1 MVVEPV
7 GAAADD
13 TRAARLLRAYDEA
26 LREEAEIVGAQSW
39 DRDGPLLR
47 AVFDDEFG
55 FVSYR
60 SLAGV
65 DGPDGGHALDALIAR
80 TVEHFRDATDVSEVE
95 WKTRGHDRPADL
107 LDRLTRHGF
116 DAQEPE
122 TVMIGEAELLAV
134 DVPLPAGIRVRRLG
148 VDALGRPQPVEVLR
162 ADLERSLALQLLV
175 FGDPSHLS
183 VDSLVRAAVERPD
196 EVQHWVAEVVGPD
209 GAGAEV
215 VSAGRLERVPG
226 TAFAGI
232 WGGATAPPWRG
243 RGIYRALT
251 SARAAAALDLGVRY
265 LQSDSTPDS
274 RPILERAGLVAVTTT
289 TPCVWRR
296 TA

>member
-7 GAAADD
+7 GADADD
-13 TRAARLLRAYDEA
+13 TRAAHLLRAYDDA
-26 LREEAEIVGAQSW
+26 LREEAEVIGAQSW

-47 AVFDDEFG
+47 AVFDDAFG
-55 FVSYR
+55 FISYR

-65 DGPDGGHALDALIAR
+65 DGPQDGDGLDALIAR
-80 TVEHFRDATDVSEVE
+80 TVAYFRDATDVDEVE
-95 WKTRGHDRPADL
+95 WKTRGHDRPTDL
-107 LDRLTRHGF
+107 LERLARHGF
-116 DAQEPE
+116 EPQEPE
-122 TVMIGEAELLAV
+122 TVMVGEAELLAV
-134 DVPLPAGIRVRRLG
+134 DVPLPAGIRLRRLG
-148 VDALGRPQPVEVLR
+148 VDSLGRPQPIEVLR
-162 ADLERSLALQLLV
+162 ADLERSLAMQLLV
-175 FGDPSHLS
+175 FGDEGHLS
-183 VDSLVRAAVERPD
+183 VDSLVRSAVERPD
-196 EVQHWVAEVVGPD
+196 EVQHWVAETVGPD
-209 GAGAEV
+209 GTGAEV

-232 WGGATAPPWRG
+232 WGGATAPQWRG